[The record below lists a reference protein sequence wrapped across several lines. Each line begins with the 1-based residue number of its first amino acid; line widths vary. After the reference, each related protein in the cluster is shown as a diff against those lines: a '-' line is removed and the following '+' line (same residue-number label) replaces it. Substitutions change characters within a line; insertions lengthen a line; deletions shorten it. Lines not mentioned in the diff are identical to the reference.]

1 MPVAW
6 TKSLRFQLTV
16 WSLVTVALILLPA
29 ATLCYGL
36 VRTSLQRSTDQ
47 GLVDG
52 AAQILRQ
59 WADPPEAGE
68 NDHPMDAVA
77 LVSRARLAPVA
88 VPGIGTDALYLRLA
102 FAHTG
107 RTAAVSPNL
116 AARSDFHAALASLPP
131 TPHAPVFA
139 GTQDDDRMRCLTVAL
154 PHSPYRLQVAAPW
167 DPMEDLLARLL
178 TGLTFACLLF
188 LLLSGVGSWRL
199 VGRALHPI
207 DHIVT
212 EAEGLTADSLSPV
225 LLHPRSHS
233 DNEIGHLVTALNG
246 MMQRLSTA
254 FTGQRQFTADA
265 SHELRTPLTILR
277 GELELSLSRERTAA
291 EYRRT
296 LESGLEEV
304 ERMTRIVESLGF
316 LARGDTRP
324 ITSLIPVSFAVLAA
338 EVAASLRRRAGEK
351 SISLTLNVSGDA
363 VVQGDP
369 DALRRMARNLLENAI
384 TYTPPGGAIT
394 ITVNADDGQC
404 HFCVADTGVG
414 IAPEDLP
421 HIFDRFFRGDKAR
434 ANTGGSGLGLSIV
447 QSIVD
452 AHGGEIGVES
462 RLGQG
467 SRFTVTL
474 PAEGEAS

>member
-1 MPVAW
+1 M
-6 TKSLRFQLTV
+6 
-16 WSLVTVALILLPA
+16 
-29 ATLCYGL
+29 
-36 VRTSLQRSTDQ
+36 QRSTDQ
-47 GLVDG
+47 GLADG

-59 WADPPEAGE
+59 LADPPEPGE
-68 NDHPMDAVA
+68 NDHPADAAA
-77 LVSRARLAPVA
+77 LVSQAHLAPVV
-88 VPGIGTDALYLRLA
+88 VPGIGTDALYLRLVSNGLP
-102 FAHTG
+102 T
-107 RTAAVSPNL
+107 AVSPNL
-116 AARSDFHAALASLPP
+116 ASQPDFRTALASLPP
-131 TPHAPVFA
+131 MAHSPLFVGA
-139 GTQDDDRMRCLTVAL
+139 QDDDRMRCLTVAV
-154 PHSPYRLQVAAPW
+154 PHSHSLLQVAAPW
-167 DPMEDLLARLL
+167 DPMEDLLTRLL

-225 LLHPRSHS
+225 LLHPRSLS

-254 FTGQRQFTADA
+254 FAGQRQFTADA
-265 SHELRTPLTILR
+265 SHELRTPLTILQ
-277 GELELSLSRERTAA
+277 GELEVSLSRERTAA

-316 LARGDTRP
+316 LARGDTGP
-324 ITSLIPVSFAVLAA
+324 TSPQIPVSLTMLAA
-338 EVAASLRRRAGEK
+338 DVAASLQRRADQKPLRLSLEADGEA
-351 SISLTLNVSGDA
+351 LVR
-363 VVQGDP
+363 GDP
-369 DALRRMARNLLENAI
+369 DALRRMARNLVENAI
-384 TYTPPGGAIT
+384 SYTPPDGFVT
-394 ITVNADDGQC
+394 ITVGTTDSKCFFN
-404 HFCVADTGVG
+404 VADTGVG
-414 IAPEDLP
+414 IAQEDLP

-452 AHGGEIGVES
+452 AHGGEIGVETK
-462 RLGQG
+462 LGHG

-474 PAEGEAS
+474 PQL

>member
-6 TKSLRFQLTV
+6 TQSLRFQLTV

-29 ATLCYGL
+29 ATLSYGL
-36 VRTSLQRSTDQ
+36 IRASLQRSTDD
-47 GLVDG
+47 GLAEG
-52 AAQILRQ
+52 ADRTLRQ
-59 WADPPEAGE
+59 IAGR
-68 NDHPMDAVA
+68 PAGA
-77 LVSRARLAPVA
+77 PRIISQARLPPAA
-88 VPGIGTDALYLRLA
+88 VPGIGTDALYLRLVSVQTD
-102 FAHTG
+102 H
-107 RTAAVSPNL
+107 AVAQSPNL
-116 AARSDFHAALASLPP
+116 LSQPGFRRTLDNLPP
-131 TPHAPVFA
+131 VPHAPIFA
-139 GTQDDDRMRCLTVAL
+139 GSQDDDQMRCLSVIV
-154 PHSPYRLQVAAPW
+154 PNSPYRLQVAAPW

-178 TGLTFACLLF
+178 TGLAFACLLF

-212 EAEGLTADSLSPV
+212 EAEELTADSLSPV

-246 MMQRLSTA
+246 MMRRLSTA

-265 SHELRTPLTILR
+265 SHELRTPLTILQ

-316 LARGDTRP
+316 LARGDTGP
-324 ITSLIPVSFAVLAA
+324 TNAPVPVSLAALAA
-338 EVAASLRRRAGEK
+338 EVADSLRRRAGEK
-351 SISLTLNVSGDA
+351 SMSLTLNVSGDA

-369 DALRRMARNLLENAI
+369 DALRRMARNLVENAI
-384 TYTPPGGAIT
+384 SYTPPSGIVT
-394 ITVNADDGQC
+394 ITVGAIGSQC
-404 HFCVADTGVG
+404 LFEVADTGVG

-447 QSIVD
+447 QNIV
-452 AHGGEIGVES
+452 HTHRGEIGVES
-462 RLGQG
+462 LLGHG

-474 PAEGEAS
+474 PQRETQA